1 MIFLTIRYTEAVELL
16 KELLCIRYKS
26 GRRGYWTVRLSTDL
40 DHLGRKE
47 ESLQVAEAG
56 VNDSCIRGGDRL
68 ALQRRVVR
76 LSKPPRRW
84 RRPSYAE
91 SLERKWEEIQIRGR
105 PLNCTAGLKSRFY
118 GYDGQQCGV
127 EELALQYYAS
137 EEGGRWQGMH
147 SEGGVWMTLFG
158 LLMWDI
164 LFTDVPDVFQTPFQV

>member
-1 MIFLTIRYTEAVELL
+1 MAYLHGSVKKDDPLSLLRPLLSFIMSKVAVVMIFLTIRYTEAVELL

-68 ALQRRVVR
+68 ALQRRVIR

-91 SLERKWEEIQIRGR
+91 SLERKWEEVHI
-105 PLNCTAGLKSRFY
+105 P
-118 GYDGQQCGV
+118 
-127 EELALQYYAS
+127 
-137 EEGGRWQGMH
+137 
-147 SEGGVWMTLFG
+147 
-158 LLMWDI
+158 
-164 LFTDVPDVFQTPFQV
+164 